1 MYGHGISTEGEII
14 DLGVENNLIEKSG
27 SWYSY
32 DGDRIG
38 QGKENV
44 RQYLIENPK
53 IKEEIKQKILDIT
66 IPSVSK
72 KKNSSNGK

>member
-44 RQYLIENPK
+44 REYLIENPE
-53 IKEEIKQKILDIT
+53 IKEEIKQKILDT
-66 IPSVSK
+66 MIPSASK
-72 KKNSSNGK
+72 KKNSTNGK